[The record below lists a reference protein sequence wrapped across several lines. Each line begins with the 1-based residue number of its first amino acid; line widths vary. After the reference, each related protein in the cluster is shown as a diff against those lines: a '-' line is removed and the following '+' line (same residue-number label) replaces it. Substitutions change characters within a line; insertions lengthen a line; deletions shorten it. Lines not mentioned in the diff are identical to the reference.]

1 MDVKQTKSVMI
12 PVYAFRLD
20 NLDVVLHPFVII
32 SRPLFSRGLKILAL
46 DENGEPTTETR
57 NIV

>member
-20 NLDVVLHPFVII
+20 NLDVVLHPFVIM
-32 SRPLFSRGLKILAL
+32 SRALFSRGLKILAL
-46 DENGEPTTETR
+46 DETE
-57 NIV
+57 NPHY

>member
-1 MDVKQTKSVMI
+1 MI
-12 PVYAFRLD
+12 PIYAFRLD